1 MVTPAESPES
11 LNPQA
16 QKKKRS
22 RRAQK
27 GNTLNIVGVNPKK
40 TLFVDEIGDILI
52 DQLCAT
58 TLHSGQL
65 EDSQNGSCVSVMDHL
80 RGFKAAPT
88 ISSCA
93 SSSNYSTRTRVGS
106 VSTPT
111 TSLDSHEPLQ
121 YASSQAPTEVDLPCP
136 TSNPKEIPSS
146 TKDTGDQAE
155 VFGLDDFTTMTA
167 IERLAANYGRVA
179 HMGILD
185 RSYRFFVNKSRT
197 AALSFKIQN
206 GIAIIG
212 GDPLAPEALI
222 PSLLSEFTAYRKRY
236 HWGIAFMGASESF
249 LKSQAHPNNW
259 TTIRFGTERVL
270 NPQTNEVLLETSGK
284 RITTQNRQLLN
295 KAKAAI
301 TLHVYVPAVHGTDV
315 SLESDLISIYDS
327 WRAQRN
333 DSASPQAFITVY
345 DPFALP
351 SLMTFIYTRSAEGV
365 VNGFAAL
372 RRLGSGGYHVD
383 PCIAAPGSS
392 KGISD
397 LLLVAA
403 MALLNR
409 AGVSYLGF
417 GFEPLHSLSRGDVVG
432 MPRPL
437 RAFTRDLYC
446 RAFSRLPIGGKKAY
460 HDKFRPDPM
469 LDRGLYLVFPS
480 IPGPRLL
487 LAMTHMANISLRKIV
502 WADVRGWV
510 ERGRGRR
517 AVERRLRRRKLSGV
531 KGIQLWFLRIGHK
544 LTEWHFLL
552 GISCLV
558 VLVL

>member
-1 MVTPAESPES
+1 MVTPTESRETLAPI
-11 LNPQA
+11 
-16 QKKKRS
+16 QKKKLS
-22 RRAQK
+22 RRARK
-27 GNTLNIVGVNPKK
+27 GKTLDIVGTNPKK
-40 TLFVDEIGDILI
+40 TLILDEIGDLLI
-52 DQLCAT
+52 EQLRAT
-58 TLHSGQL
+58 ALHNGQV
-65 EDSQNGSCVSVMDHL
+65 EDIQNASCVSVMDHL
-80 RGFKAAPT
+80 RSSFKAAPT

-93 SSSNYSTRTRVGS
+93 SSSSYSTRTIVGS

-111 TSLDSHEPLQ
+111 TSLDSYEP
-121 YASSQAPTEVDLPCP
+121 SQHTPSQSPTEIDLPCP
-136 TSNPKEIPSS
+136 TSAPKETPST

-155 VFGLDDFTTMTA
+155 VFSLDDFATMTA
-167 IERLAANYGRVA
+167 IERLAANHGRVA

-212 GDPLAPEALI
+212 GDPLCPQSSI
-222 PSLLSEFTAYRKRY
+222 PSLLSEFTTYRKRH

-249 LKSQAHPNNW
+249 LQSHAHPNNW

-295 KAKAAI
+295 KSKAGI
-301 TLHVYVPAVHGTDV
+301 TLHVYAPAVHGTDT

-333 DSASPQAFITVY
+333 ETASPQAFITVY

-372 RRLGSGGYHVD
+372 RHLGSGGYHVD

-417 GFEPLHSLSRGDVVG
+417 GFEPLHSLSRGDVVN
-432 MPRPL
+432 MPAPL
-437 RAFTRDLYC
+437 RAFTRELYGH
-446 RAFSRLPIGGKKAY
+446 AFSRLPIGGKKAY
-460 HDKFRPDPM
+460 HDKFRPDAS

-480 IPGPRLL
+480 TPGPRLL
-487 LAMTHMANISLRKIV
+487 LAMTHMANISLRKIF
-502 WADVRGWV
+502 WADVRGLV
-510 ERGRGRR
+510 RRGRGREKGR
-517 AVERRLRRRKLSGV
+517 EKGKENEKVGRESGSGTVGSQIENLS
-531 KGIQLWFLRIGHK
+531 
-544 LTEWHFLL
+544 
-552 GISCLV
+552 
-558 VLVL
+558 